1 MPGDPNPIEA
11 MLRLND
17 LLAGFLVDRDG
28 DGFDGGE
35 LGGIPSCLDDGT
47 TNDCRL
53 LSLCLDLNVAA
64 TMLLAGTSEAPEL
77 MFELGSFM
85 PLQRV
90 EGEACEGDVDFKFTS
105 DAEAAEEAATSDS
118 VEDALVD
125 NTTMAT
131 PVQRPEN
138 LSLGGLVKFKDPEL
152 FAIKTSTSPG
162 RCFNNLNTNCTGDAD
177 CGGAVCIL
185 FQDYL
190 GVRGTSER
198 ANTPN
203 TMECPKK
210 E

>member
-1 MPGDPNPIEA
+1 M
-11 MLRLND
+11 
-17 LLAGFLVDRDG
+17 F
-28 DGFDGGE
+28 E
-35 LGGIPSCLDDGT
+35 LGGI
-47 TNDCRL
+47 
-53 LSLCLDLNVAA
+53 
-64 TMLLAGTSEAPEL
+64 
-77 MFELGSFM
+77 M
-85 PLQRV
+85 PLERV

-118 VEDALVD
+118 VEDTLVD
-125 NTTMAT
+125 NTTMGT

-138 LSLGGLVKFKDPEL
+138 LSLGDLVKFKNPEL
-152 FAIKTSTSPG
+152 FAIKTSSSPG

-177 CGGAVCIL
+177 CGAGQTCIL

-203 TMECPKK
+203 TMECPMN